1 MKAPLILEIIGN
13 SLDDGPGIRSVIF
26 YKGCPLSC
34 VWCHNPESKRIS
46 GEISFDPKEC
56 VGCDTCLKLCTVN
69 ALSRKKKDFIDR
81 KKCTLCFACA
91 DACPSG
97 ALSRVGKEM
106 TVEDVLQ
113 TVLRDKPFFEN
124 SGGGVTL
131 SGGEPTL
138 FMEFTSMLLRAL
150 KKERVHTLLETCG
163 LFDWDVFE
171 EMATLF
177 LDAVYF
183 DIKIFDSAAHKKH
196 CGVGNEKIFANFE
209 KLLILAEKKKIQVM
223 PRTPLVPGITDTDE
237 NLAAIAAYLKKLGV
251 KKSILLSYNPL
262 WHVKT
267 RKIGSE
273 DPMEKNSDAA
283 TWMARER
290 VEGCKNIFLGNGI
303 QV

>member
-1 MKAPLILEIIGN
+1 MDL
-13 SLDDGPGIRSVIF
+13 
-26 YKGCPLSC
+26 
-34 VWCHNPESKRIS
+34 
-46 GEISFDPKEC
+46 EISFDPKEC
-56 VGCDTCLKLCTVN
+56 VGCDTCMKFCTVN

-97 ALSRVGKEM
+97 ALSQVGKEM
-106 TVEDVLQ
+106 TIEDVVQ

-150 KKERVHTLLETCG
+150 KKERIHTLLETCG
-163 LFDWDVFE
+163 LFDCNLFE
-171 EMATLF
+171 DIAAPF

-196 CGVGNEKIFANFE
+196 CGVGNEKILANFE
-209 KLLILAEKKKIQVM
+209 RLLLLAEKKKIHIM

-237 NLAAIAAYLKKLGV
+237 NIAAIASYLKKLGV
-251 KKSILLSYNPL
+251 KKSVLLPYNPL
-262 WHVKT
+262 WHEKT

-283 TWMARER
+283 TWMALER
-290 VEGCKNIFLGNGI
+290 VEGCRNIFLGSDI

>member
-1 MKAPLILEIIGN
+1 L
-13 SLDDGPGIRSVIF
+13 
-26 YKGCPLSC
+26 
-34 VWCHNPESKRIS
+34 
-46 GEISFDPKEC
+46 EISFDPKEC
-56 VGCDTCLKLCTVN
+56 VGCDTCVNLCTVN
-69 ALSRKKKDFIDR
+69 ALSRKKKDFVDR

-106 TVEDVLQ
+106 TIEDVVQ

-138 FMEFTSMLLRAL
+138 FMEFTSVLLQSL

-163 LFDWDVFE
+163 LFDWNIFE
-171 EMATLF
+171 EIAAPF
-177 LDAVYF
+177 LDTVYF

-196 CGVGNEKIFANFE
+196 CGVGNEKILANFE
-209 KLLILAEKKKIQVM
+209 KLLILAAKKKIQIM

-237 NLAAIAAYLKKLGV
+237 NIAAIASYLKRLGV
-251 KKSILLSYNPL
+251 KKSVLLPYNPL
-262 WHVKT
+262 WHEKT

-273 DPMEKNSDAA
+273 DLMEKNSDAA
-283 TWMARER
+283 TWMALER
-290 VEGCKNIFLGNGI
+290 VEGCRNIFLGSGI